1 MKMADFIN
9 FEANVESDYIEE
21 VDFVNSEHDDE
32 VSNISDSDSL
42 KSFIDNEEVK
52 MDVNFYRHFNNI
64 ETDIEQTLEDAY
76 NEALHDVEKFDEIS
90 NLCESSEEEFE
101 IEDFKNSKENI
112 KKFHEN
118 LFPKANIEQ
127 QKEHNQFVRAIL
139 YAIRFD
145 KINEKEICE
154 KKDFEKSID
163 KKLIEQLDQPEKFQF
178 IVDLQKFNNIC
189 YEINSIL
196 SKHDYFLKVFE
207 LKNKFRHL
215 SMKEPKKQNIV
226 RQLSSCLMEKYNGF
240 QVISIEYARK
250 QRKKFKP
257 INIIYKPTKH
267 IEIEPLCYFS
277 DDISKAYTNL
287 YSKPNQMKRAN
298 KSYQCYYCNKF
309 FIRSDKHQSH
319 INNCSGAPGVVY
331 NFNNQNLISYQDNF
345 HAKADIPFV
354 IFFDYETTAS
364 TDNSFDP
371 EQKKV
376 FVVSYVMIV
385 VFHPELKLN
394 CIVI

>member
-9 FEANVESDYIEE
+9 FEADVEGDYVEE

-42 KSFIDNEEVK
+42 KSFIDNEEIK
-52 MDVNFYRHFNNI
+52 TDVNFYRHFNNI

-240 QVISIEYARK
+240 
-250 QRKKFKP
+250 
-257 INIIYKPTKH
+257 
-267 IEIEPLCYFS
+267 
-277 DDISKAYTNL
+277 
-287 YSKPNQMKRAN
+287 
-298 KSYQCYYCNKF
+298 
-309 FIRSDKHQSH
+309 
-319 INNCSGAPGVVY
+319 
-331 NFNNQNLISYQDNF
+331 
-345 HAKADIPFV
+345 
-354 IFFDYETTAS
+354 
-364 TDNSFDP
+364 
-371 EQKKV
+371 
-376 FVVSYVMIV
+376 
-385 VFHPELKLN
+385 
-394 CIVI
+394 

>member
-9 FEANVESDYIEE
+9 FEADVEGDYVEE
-21 VDFVNSEHDDE
+21 VDFVNSENDDE

-52 MDVNFYRHFNNI
+52 TDVNFYCHFTNI
-64 ETDIEQTLEDAY
+64 ENDIEQTLEDAY
-76 NEALHDVEKFDEIS
+76 DVEKFDEIS
-90 NLCESSEEEFE
+90 NLCESSEDEFE
-101 IEDFKNSKENI
+101 IDDFKNSKKNI

-118 LFPKANIEQ
+118 LFPKANTNQE
-127 QKEHNQFVRAIL
+127 KVHNQFVRVIL
-139 YAIRFD
+139 YAVRFD
-145 KINEKEICE
+145 RTNEKEICGKQE
-154 KKDFEKSID
+154 FEKSID

-250 QRKKFKP
+250 QRKK
-257 INIIYKPTKH
+257 N
-267 IEIEPLCYFS
+267 
-277 DDISKAYTNL
+277 
-287 YSKPNQMKRAN
+287 
-298 KSYQCYYCNKF
+298 
-309 FIRSDKHQSH
+309 
-319 INNCSGAPGVVY
+319 
-331 NFNNQNLISYQDNF
+331 
-345 HAKADIPFV
+345 
-354 IFFDYETTAS
+354 
-364 TDNSFDP
+364 
-371 EQKKV
+371 
-376 FVVSYVMIV
+376 
-385 VFHPELKLN
+385 
-394 CIVI
+394 